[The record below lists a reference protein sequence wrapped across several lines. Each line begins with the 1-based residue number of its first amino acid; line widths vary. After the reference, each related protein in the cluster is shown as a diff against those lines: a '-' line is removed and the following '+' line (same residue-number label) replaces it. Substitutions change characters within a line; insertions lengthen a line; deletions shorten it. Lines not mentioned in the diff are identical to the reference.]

1 METFSQMLQLL
12 FSGLTI
18 GAIYALI
25 AVGFVII
32 YNVTGILNFAQG
44 EFAMFGALISIS
56 LVKMNV
62 PLWLAIILSIIIVAI
77 IGGVFERTAIHTA
90 RKSSMTT
97 LIIITIGVAIAF
109 RGIAI
114 LIWGTQPQTLP
125 PFTDNTPIQF
135 LDAVLL
141 PQNLWAIGL
150 SIVILV
156 IMMYFFNYTF
166 TGKSLTAC
174 VVNPFAARLMGINPN
189 KMSLLAVVVSAG
201 IGALAGT
208 VIAPISGATYD
219 MGMMLGIKA
228 FVAAVV
234 GGLTNAPAA
243 IAGAFLIGIIEA
255 FTEGLWSSGLKD
267 VVSFSLLLLI
277 LFLKPEGLFAKASG
291 KRV

>member
-56 LVKMNV
+56 LAKANL
-62 PLWLAIILSIIIVAI
+62 PLWLAIILSIVIVAA
-77 IGGVFERTAIHTA
+77 IGAVFERTAIHTA

-97 LIIITIGVAIAF
+97 LIIITIGVSIAF

-114 LIWGTQPQTLP
+114 LIWGTQAQTLP

-135 LDAVLL
+135 FEAVLL

-150 SIVILV
+150 SIVIL
-156 IMMYFFNYTF
+156 IAMMYFYNYTF

-174 VVNPFAARLMGINPN
+174 VINPFAARLMGINPN
-189 KMSLLAVVVSAG
+189 KMSLFAVIVSAG
-201 IGALAGT
+201 VGALAGT
-208 VIAPISGATYD
+208 VIAPISGASYD

-267 VVSFSLLLLI
+267 LVSFSLLLLI
-277 LFLKPEGLFAKASG
+277 LFVKPEGLFAKASG

>member
-56 LVKMNV
+56 LVKANL
-62 PLWLAIILSIIIVAI
+62 PLWLAIILSIVIVAA
-77 IGGVFERTAIHTA
+77 IGAVFERTAIHTA

-97 LIIITIGVAIAF
+97 LIIITIGVSIAF

-114 LIWGTQPQTLP
+114 LIWGTQAQTLP
-125 PFTDNTPIQF
+125 PFTDNTPIKF
-135 LDAVLL
+135 LEAVLL

-150 SIVILV
+150 SIVILIV
-156 IMMYFFNYTF
+156 MMYFFNFTF

-174 VVNPFAARLMGINPN
+174 VVNPFAARLMGIKPN

-201 IGALAGT
+201 VGALAGT
-208 VIAPISGATYD
+208 VIAPISGASYD

-277 LFLKPEGLFAKASG
+277 LFIKPEGLFAKASG

>member
-56 LVKMNV
+56 LVKANL
-62 PLWLAIILSIIIVAI
+62 PLWLAIILSIVIVAA
-77 IGGVFERTAIHTA
+77 IGAVFERTAIHTA

-97 LIIITIGVAIAF
+97 LIIITIGVSIAF

-114 LIWGTQPQTLP
+114 LIWGTQAQSLP
-125 PFTDNTPIQF
+125 PFTDNTPIKF
-135 LDAVLL
+135 LEAVLL

-150 SIVILV
+150 SIVILIV
-156 IMMYFFNYTF
+156 MMYFFNYTF

-201 IGALAGT
+201 LGALAGT
-208 VIAPISGATYD
+208 VIAPISGASYD

-277 LFLKPEGLFAKASG
+277 LFIKPEGLFAKASG

>member
-56 LVKMNV
+56 LVKANL
-62 PLWLAIILSIIIVAI
+62 PLWLAIILSIIIVAA
-77 IGGVFERTAIHTA
+77 IGAVFERTAIHTA

-97 LIIITIGVAIAF
+97 LIIITIGVSIAF

-114 LIWGTQPQTLP
+114 LIWGTQAQTLP

-135 LDAVLL
+135 FEAVLL

-150 SIVILV
+150 SIVILIV
-156 IMMYFFNYTF
+156 MMYFFNYTF

-174 VVNPFAARLMGINPN
+174 VINPFAARLMGINPN
-189 KMSLLAVVVSAG
+189 KMSLFAVIVSAG
-201 IGALAGT
+201 VGALAGT
-208 VIAPISGATYD
+208 VIAPISGASYD

-267 VVSFSLLLLI
+267 LVSFSLLLFI
-277 LFLKPEGLFAKASG
+277 LFVKPEGLFAKASG